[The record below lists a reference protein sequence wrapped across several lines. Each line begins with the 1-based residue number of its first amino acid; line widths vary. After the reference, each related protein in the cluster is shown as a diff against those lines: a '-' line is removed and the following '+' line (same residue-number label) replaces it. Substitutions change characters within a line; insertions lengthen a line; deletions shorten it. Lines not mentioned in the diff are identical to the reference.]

1 LQDKT
6 ITSPESG
13 LGLSAG
19 GGIFQMIGSGFLSL
33 PANHR
38 IQKKYIMIQRIQS
51 VFLLLAA
58 ASGFGL
64 LATPIA
70 TTPEG
75 VENSTLFSDSFYS
88 VGDNPGLMVLFALA
102 GVLALVSIFLF
113 KNRQAQ
119 MKITRFAIIA
129 DVLGLVLAVLLFWQD
144 VQNLAAAAINDAAGS
159 YLPFAF
165 LLFGI
170 LALRFMRKDERLV
183 RSMDRL
189 R

>member
-1 LQDKT
+1 
-6 ITSPESG
+6 
-13 LGLSAG
+13 
-19 GGIFQMIGSGFLSL
+19 
-33 PANHR
+33 
-38 IQKKYIMIQRIQS
+38 MIQRIQS

-70 TTPEG
+70 ITPEI
-75 VENSTLFSDSFYS
+75 VQNSTLFSDSAYS
-88 VGDNPGLMVLFALA
+88 VGDNLGLVALFALA
-102 GVLALVSIFLF
+102 GALALASIFLF

-129 DVLGLVLAVLLFWQD
+129 DVLGLVLAIILFWQD
-144 VQNLAAAAINDAAGS
+144 VENLASATIYDSAGA

-170 LALRFMRKDERLV
+170 LALMFIQKDERLV

>member
-1 LQDKT
+1 
-6 ITSPESG
+6 
-13 LGLSAG
+13 
-19 GGIFQMIGSGFLSL
+19 
-33 PANHR
+33 
-38 IQKKYIMIQRIQS
+38 MIQRIQT

-70 TTPEG
+70 ITPEKIQ
-75 VENSTLFSDSFYS
+75 NSTLFSDSTYS
-88 VGDNPGLMVLFALA
+88 VGDNLGLVALFALA
-102 GVLALVSIFLF
+102 GALALASIFLF

-129 DVLGLVLAVLLFWQD
+129 DVLGLVLAIILFWQD
-144 VQNLAAAAINDAAGS
+144 VQNLASANINDLAGA

-170 LALRFMRKDERLV
+170 LALMFIQKDERLV

>member
-1 LQDKT
+1 
-6 ITSPESG
+6 
-13 LGLSAG
+13 
-19 GGIFQMIGSGFLSL
+19 
-33 PANHR
+33 
-38 IQKKYIMIQRIQS
+38 MIQRIQS

-75 VENSTLFSDSFYS
+75 IQNSALFSDSIYG
-88 VGDNPGLMVLFALA
+88 VGDNLGLVILFALA
-102 GVLALVSIFLF
+102 GALALVSIFLF

-129 DVLGLVLAVLLFWQD
+129 DILGLVLAIILFWQD
-144 VQNLAAAAINDAAGS
+144 VQNLASVAINDATGS
-159 YLPFAF
+159 YLPFTF

-170 LALRFMRKDERLV
+170 LALRFMRKDERIV